1 MSKADKLVVEE
12 INREWRIVWWLADD
26 DDHGAILG
34 EIFFTQEDLDS
45 EPDQETRD
53 HIAASL
59 AVQALNPERGT
70 TAYRSFFWER
80 RSDAVKA
87 LAVAKA
93 AIKADRLQGKEEHR
107 GWPSWALTA
116 LANGWTPPKK
126 WKP

>member
-1 MSKADKLVVEE
+1 MGKADKLVVDE
-12 INREWRIVWWLADD
+12 IDGEWRIVWWLDD

-34 EIFFTQEDLDS
+34 EILYTQEDLDR

-59 AVQALNPERGT
+59 AVQALGPERG
-70 TAYRSFFWER
+70 TAYRSFFWEQ

-93 AIKADRLQGKEEHR
+93 AIKADRLLGKEEHR